1 MRIAPLLVL
10 LVMMIPLS
18 RAAAALSDEQ
28 RTLFFGH
35 DQRQA
40 IMDPTGWP
48 WQAIGQVET
57 ASGNLCTATLISAH
71 LALTAGHCVLTP
83 PGKIDPAV
91 MLRFVADHQRWCYQ
105 TSAIET
111 LVSSFARQTTETRRG
126 RLGGTTVGGR
136 GRFCVDS
143 PETRFHRVETTAALG
158 RRPRRI
164 NPTVETSRTARHA
177 GRLSRGSSRYALSP

>member
-1 MRIAPLLVL
+1 MCCKATIML
-10 LVMMIPLS
+10 PLS

-40 IMDPTGWP
+40 IMDPTSWP

-57 ASGNLCTATLISAH
+57 TSGNLCTATLISPH

-91 MLRFVADHQRWCYQ
+91 MLRFVADHQRWRYQ

-111 LVSSFARQTTETRRG
+111 LVASSLG
-126 RLGGTTVGGR
+126 KRLK
-136 GRFCVDS
+136 
-143 PETRFHRVETTAALG
+143 
-158 RRPRRI
+158 
-164 NPTVETSRTARHA
+164 PT
-177 GRLSRGSSRYALSP
+177 GDG